1 MIRPSPGNQAT
12 GISSELHQ
20 QDKTYGYAGSARR
33 AVGTVLPALAAGFLN
48 NIGGGSGR
56 DGGAAEP
63 AGGCTVCSF
72 DGSKPTIRTQPDGA
86 FISATCDKDVSSI
99 KMASPAAATV
109 VALFAQKDSAN
120 LFVSRNTPKGLSSAG
135 LGADD
140 ESGFVD
146 LRTADG
152 KNKEIEP
159 E

>member
-1 MIRPSPGNQAT
+1 MDTLEQRVGRLERSC
-12 GISSELHQ
+12 
-20 QDKTYGYAGSARR
+20 RR
-33 AVGTVLPALAAGFLN
+33 WRLGFLM
-48 NIGGGSGR
+48 ISVMGVAGM
-56 DGGAAEP
+56 AAQP
-63 AGGCTVCSF
+63 SLPVDAKFAHLTVQSL
-72 DGSKPTIRTQPDGA
+72 TIRTQPDGA
-86 FISATCDKDVSSI
+86 FISASCDKDVSSI
-99 KMASPAAATV
+99 KLASPSAATV

-120 LFVSRNTPKGLSSAG
+120 LFVSRNTAKGLSSSG